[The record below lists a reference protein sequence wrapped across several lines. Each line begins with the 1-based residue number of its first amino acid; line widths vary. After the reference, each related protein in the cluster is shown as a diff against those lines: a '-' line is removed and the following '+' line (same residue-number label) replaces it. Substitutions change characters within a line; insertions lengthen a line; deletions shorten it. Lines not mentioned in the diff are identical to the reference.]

1 MDHDIHRKVLK
12 HQSQL
17 QRLECTIERCKHSL
31 LDVQNLLDSLR
42 RSNKELM
49 DVAAKTA
56 KDAKLYNRGE
66 LYAPSN
72 SKNKGSTSAKKQN
85 DAKPYNRVKQYTAS
99 DPTSQRSTSSRKQ
112 NTDDLENLFKKVYIR
127 DKQFER
133 HPNSKSK
140 K

>member
-1 MDHDIHRKVLK
+1 MDQNIYRKVLK
-12 HQSQL
+12 HQSQF
-17 QRLECTIERCKHSL
+17 QRLEHTIERCKHGL
-31 LDVQNLLDSLR
+31 LDVQILLDSLKK
-42 RSNKELM
+42 SNKELM

-72 SKNKGSTSAKKQN
+72 SKNQISTSAKKQK

-99 DPTSQRSTSSRKQ
+99 DSMSQRSTSSRKQ

-127 DKQFER
+127 DKELER

>member
-1 MDHDIHRKVLK
+1 MDQNIYHKVLK
-12 HQSQL
+12 HQCQL
-17 QRLECTIERCKHSL
+17 LRLERTIQRCKNSL

-42 RSNKELM
+42 ESNKELI
-49 DVAAKTA
+49 DVTAKTT
-56 KDAKLYNRGE
+56 KDTKLYNRGE

-72 SKNKGSTSAKKQN
+72 SKNQGSTSAKMQK
-85 DAKPYNRVKQYTAS
+85 DAKPYKRVKQYTAS
-99 DPTSQRSTSSRKQ
+99 DSTSQRSTSSRKQ

-133 HPNSKSK
+133 HPKTKSK